1 MKASFTANYRKGE
14 EISRLGL
21 LFTIV
26 LTIIKG
32 VAGIVGRSQAM
43 TADAL
48 ESVGDMFATGIALVS
63 LKISKRPIDE
73 SHPYG
78 HGKAEILAAAAIG
91 LLIISAGVVIA
102 LSAARSIIQGNLPT
116 PGVIALIAA
125 IITIVSKEAMYQ
137 YVHAVGKKLGSPAVL
152 AIAWDH
158 RKDALTSMATLA
170 GIIGARMGLSILD
183 PIAAIVVTVFIFGV
197 GFRIVKDAAG
207 GLMDAAVAPEVRI
220 KIQQIAEKMD
230 GVEHVNN
237 VRCRS
242 MGQYMLVDIKL
253 QIDSEASV
261 EQGHTIATA
270 VKGEIINKIDLI
282 SDVMVHVSP
291 HKRHE

>member
-1 MKASFTANYRKGE
+1 MKDSFTANYRKGE
-14 EISRLGL
+14 KVSWLGL
-21 LFTIV
+21 LFTIA
-26 LTIIKG
+26 LIITKG

-48 ESVGDMFATGIALVS
+48 ESVGDMFAAGIALVS
-63 LKISKRPIDE
+63 LKISKKPIDE

-78 HGKAEILAAAAIG
+78 HGKAEIIAAAVIG
-91 LLIISAGVVIA
+91 LLIIGAGVVIA
-102 LSAARSIIQGNLPT
+102 LSAARSIIQGNLPV

-125 IITIVSKEAMYQ
+125 IITIISKEAMYQ
-137 YVHAVGKKLGSPAVL
+137 YVHAVGNKSGSPALL

-158 RKDALTSMATLA
+158 RKDALTSMVTLA
-170 GIIGARMGLSILD
+170 GIVGARLGLSVLD

-197 GFRIVKDAAG
+197 GFRIVRDAAS
-207 GLMDAAVAPEVRI
+207 GLMDAAVDPEVRM
-220 KIQQIAEKMD
+220 KIQQIAEKAD

-270 VKGEIINKIDLI
+270 VKGEIINKIDLV